1 MLELLVVLAL
11 VGMLS
16 AIVAPRLQ
24 NTYEA
29 IAGSGER
36 SEVYRQLQ
44 RLPLIARAS
53 GQAIELP
60 ANAAIPSA
68 SIILPDGWTVR
79 PLEPLRIEASG
90 VCRGTRLHVD
100 GRGTSE
106 DVLLSLPDCRVR
118 SAP

>member
-1 MLELLVVLAL
+1 LELLVVLAL

-24 NTYEA
+24 STYEA

-36 SEVYRQLQ
+36 AEVYRQLE
-44 RLPLIARAS
+44 RLPLIARAT
-53 GQAIELP
+53 GNAIELP
-60 ANAAIPSA
+60 ADAIIPTA
-68 SIILPDGWTVR
+68 SIIFPDGWTVR

-90 VCRGTRLHVD
+90 VCRSTRVQVD
-100 GRGTSE
+100 GRGTTE
-106 DVLLSLPDCRVR
+106 EVLLSLPDCRVR

>member
-24 NTYEA
+24 STYEA

-36 SEVYRQLQ
+36 SEVYRQLE

-53 GQAIELP
+53 GNAIELP
-60 ANAAIPSA
+60 ANTVIPSA
-68 SIILPDGWTVR
+68 SIIFPDGWSVR
-79 PLEPLRIEASG
+79 PLEPLRIEATG
-90 VCRGTRLHVD
+90 VCLGTRVQVN

-106 DVLLSLPDCRVR
+106 EVLLSLPDCRVR